1 MKGNKEYLK
10 LYWGHGYPA
19 DPLVL
24 IYEVDLAEDRYAT
37 RMIEI
42 FADRRAENKED
53 KGFGFVTEAPVPTV
67 EEFNTTEYGEEF
79 FAEPI
84 SANEFEEVWNTGVY
98 IGKLTVEL
106 NNQNIVKTGLC
117 RYCEKEYH
125 VYICKSDVFYGTG
138 DCEDGLT
145 GEDAEKECFSVWY
158 EDILHPGRINAGG
171 GYYEIFEDAV
181 KKAECGTGFI
191 KWI

>member
-1 MKGNKEYLK
+1 MQSNKQYLK
-10 LYWGHGYPA
+10 LYWKHDYPT

-42 FADRRAENKED
+42 FADRRVENKED

-79 FAEPI
+79 FAEQI
-84 SANEFEEVWNTGVY
+84 SKSEFEGIWNTGAY
-98 IGKLTVEL
+98 KGKLTVEL
-106 NNQNIVKTGLC
+106 NNQNIVKIGLC
-117 RYCEKEYH
+117 RYGEKEYH
-125 VYICKSDVFYGTG
+125 VYICKSDVLYGTG
-138 DCEDGLT
+138 DFEDEFT

-158 EDILHPGRINAGG
+158 EDILHTGKINAGV
-171 GYYEIFEDAV
+171 GYFETFENAE
-181 KKAECGTGFI
+181 KKAESGIGFI